1 MSSVLFLSFYIDVF
15 HFCALYKLHNNFT
28 FYVPYICELLHI
40 VFVPYMC
47 YYNINKKTTNQINQE
62 EMDMTKLYIQAIT
75 EMGCCVYTEINLPE
89 DYTMNMVVEEVK
101 RCGYKQFRIVD
112 TMKRFVS
119 V

>member
-1 MSSVLFLSFYIDVF
+1 
-15 HFCALYKLHNNFT
+15 
-28 FYVPYICELLHI
+28 
-40 VFVPYMC
+40 
-47 YYNINKKTTNQINQE
+47 
-62 EMDMTKLYIQAIT
+62 MTKLYIQAIT